1 MRDIKKEMF
10 EVKGCDFKNWYLYLT
25 KLENLEYRKIL
36 DNLGKK

>member
-10 EVKGCDFKNWYLYLT
+10 EVKGGDFKKWYLSLT
-25 KLENLEYRKIL
+25 KLEKLEYRKIL